1 MFGAEGFD
9 FVLAHVDIDFRNEV
23 TQDDG
28 EVTVRGRVAGYGR
41 SSVRTREVVLKSDGT
56 LAAESGAVSVPRDE
70 TTGNSRP
77 LTDAERAI
85 LDAAIRSR
93 PQSRPRLLS
102 LAEGLPGVVDESCGS
117 ALVQLVADDEPLDFA
132 GAFPDAVDAQFAVQP
147 LNGDVAH
154 VPTATVDLNCVVD
167 DSTSSL

>member
-1 MFGAEGFD
+1 MEQVNIRVRWADMDAYRHVNNAIYLNYLEEARDRVMESMFGAEGFD

-85 LDAAIRSR
+85 LDAAI
-93 PQSRPRLLS
+93 
-102 LAEGLPGVVDESCGS
+102 E
-117 ALVQLVADDEPLDFA
+117 ADRKAGYDF
-132 GAFPDAVDAQFAVQP
+132 
-147 LNGDVAH
+147 
-154 VPTATVDLNCVVD
+154 
-167 DSTSSL
+167 

>member
-1 MFGAEGFD
+1 LPVEQVNIRVRWADMDAYRHVNNAIYLNYLEEARDRVMESMFGAEGFD

-77 LTDAERAI
+77 LTGAERAI
-85 LDAAIRSR
+85 LDAAI
-93 PQSRPRLLS
+93 
-102 LAEGLPGVVDESCGS
+102 E
-117 ALVQLVADDEPLDFA
+117 ADRKAGYDF
-132 GAFPDAVDAQFAVQP
+132 
-147 LNGDVAH
+147 
-154 VPTATVDLNCVVD
+154 
-167 DSTSSL
+167 